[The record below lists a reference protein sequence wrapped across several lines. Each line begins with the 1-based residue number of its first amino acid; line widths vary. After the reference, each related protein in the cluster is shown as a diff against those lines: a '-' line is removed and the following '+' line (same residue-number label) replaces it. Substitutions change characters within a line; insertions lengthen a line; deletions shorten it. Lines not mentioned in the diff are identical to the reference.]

1 MIRLFQSP
9 LTATAVVLAGLALL
23 TIPLR
28 RLTHGVAVPTAPAE
42 VPIDSGTLAVSAL
55 LRIETVDSLSRL
67 EVRNADGATLVSI
80 GPHPAGESEHEVS
93 VWLDRGGCELLLDF
107 ESSKSTAVFLTLMPD
122 GREGLTRY
130 AIGNGHITQPL
141 SFDWPHSR

>member
-28 RLTHGVAVPTAPAE
+28 RLTHAAAAPIAPAVVPVDSDALAVP
-42 VPIDSGTLAVSAL
+42 AL
-55 LRIETVDSLSRL
+55 LRIETVDPLSSL

-80 GPHPAGESEHEVS
+80 GPHPAGESEHELTVS
-93 VWLDRGGCELLLDF
+93 LDRGGCELLLDF

-130 AIGNGHITQPL
+130 AIGNGHVTEPL
-141 SFDWPHSR
+141 SFDWPHSH